1 MNLETPLY
9 QKHID
14 LNARIVDFA
23 GYRMPIQYSGILVE
37 HLAVRKSCGIFDVS
51 HMGELI
57 VSGTDAE
64 KFLNYM
70 TVNDVK
76 TMSAGDA
83 QYSAMCYE
91 NGGIIDDIL
100 IYKYADDKYMLVVN
114 ASNLEKDFSWLNEHK
129 PVDVNIVDISAETG
143 LIALQGPYSRNILQK
158 VVEKDLSYIP
168 FYTFEEGT
176 VGGVN
181 ATIARTGYTG
191 ELGFE
196 IYADNDVIGQIWNS
210 IMNIGNITPCGLAC
224 RDTLRIE
231 MKFCLYGNDIDEKT
245 NPIEAGLGWITKLNK
260 ENFKGKESLI
270 SAKENRTKLLTAFEM
285 VDRAVPRKG
294 YKIFSDGNEI
304 GVVTSGTQSPSLQKG
319 IGIGYVQFGKHT
331 TGMELDIDIRGKMKK
346 ALIIKPPFYKNGSA
360 QL

>member
-1 MNLETPLY
+1 M
-9 QKHID
+9 
-14 LNARIVDFA
+14 VDFA
-23 GYRMPIQYSGILVE
+23 GYRMPIQYSGILAE
-37 HLAVRKSCGIFDVS
+37 HLAVRKTCGIFDVS
-51 HMGELI
+51 HMGEFI
-57 VSGTDAE
+57 VSGVGSE
-64 KFLNYM
+64 KFLNYL

-100 IYKYADDKYMLVVN
+100 IYKYADKYMLVVN
-114 ASNLEKDFSWLNEHK
+114 ASNLEKDFNWLKEHK
-129 PVDVNIVDISAETG
+129 PVDVNIVDVSADTG
-143 LIALQGPYSRNILQK
+143 LIALQGPDSRNILQN
-158 VVEKDLSYIP
+158 VVKEDLSHIP
-168 FYTFEEGT
+168 FYSFVEGT

-196 IYADNDVIGQIWNS
+196 IYADSEAIGLVWNS

-224 RDTLRIE
+224 RDTLRME
-231 MKFCLYGNDIDEKT
+231 MKFCLYGNDIDEKI

-260 ENFKGKESLI
+260 ENFVGKESLI

-294 YKIFSDGNEI
+294 YKIFAEGNEI
-304 GVVTSGTQSPSLQKG
+304 GVVTSGMQSPSLQKG
-319 IGIGYVQFGKHT
+319 IGMGYVQFGNHKS
-331 TGMELDIDIRGKMKK
+331 GMELDIEIREKMKK
-346 ALIIKPPFYKNGSA
+346 ALIIKPPFYKNGTA

>member
-1 MNLETPLY
+1 LNLDTPLY
-9 QKHID
+9 QKHIE
-14 LNARIVDFA
+14 LNARMVDFA
-23 GYRMPIQYSGILVE
+23 GYRMPVQYSGIVAE

-51 HMGELI
+51 HMGELN
-57 VSGTDAE
+57 VSGAGAE
-64 KFLNYM
+64 EFLNYM

-76 TMSAGDA
+76 TMSVGDA

-100 IYKYADDKYMLVVN
+100 IYKYADKYMLVVN
-114 ASNLEKDFSWLNEHK
+114 ASNLEKNFNWLNEHK
-129 PVDVNIVDISAETG
+129 PDDVNIVDVSAETG
-143 LIALQGPYSRNILQK
+143 LIALQGPDSRNILQNALG
-158 VVEKDLSYIP
+158 KDLSDIP

-176 VGGVN
+176 VDGVN

-196 IYADNDVIGQIWNS
+196 IYADSKVIGVIWDS

-224 RDTLRIE
+224 RDTLRME
-231 MKFCLYGNDIDEKT
+231 MKFCLYGNDIDEKI

-260 ENFKGKESLI
+260 ENFIGKESLI

-294 YKIFSDGNEI
+294 YKIFAEGNEVGI
-304 GVVTSGTQSPSLQKG
+304 VTSGTQSPLLQKG
-319 IGIGYVQFGKHT
+319 IGLGFVQFGKHKS
-331 TGMELDIDIRGKMKK
+331 GMALDIDIRGKMKK